1 MAIGQGAP
9 VRRIRAVVTGRVQ
22 GVRARE
28 RTTQPISRPIHPG
41 WRRYSSVSDREC
53 APLLAPCHPGAS
65 TAIFDRRVHS
75 RALRFRA
82 STARLATRL
91 GLSGWVANRADG
103 AVELEAAGPADAV
116 AALVGFCRR
125 GPRLAEV
132 AGIEVTE
139 LAIDAQP
146 STGRAAGF
154 AIAADR

>member
-22 GVRARE
+22 GV
-28 RTTQPISRPIHPG
+28 S
-41 WRRYSSVSDREC
+41 
-53 APLLAPCHPGAS
+53 
-65 TAIFDRRVHS
+65 
-75 RALRFRA
+75 FRA
-82 STARLATRL
+82 STAREAARL

-139 LAIDAQP
+139 LEVDERP
-146 STGRAAGF
+146 STVGAAGF